1 MNKKNILFST
11 IIILLIIIGLISIA
25 NTCQINIDSHDD
37 GGSIEILGLPIIHNN
52 NEMTNEINSYCKK
65 ELTNENSTKS
75 TIKNNITNIA
85 KRYGYKNVK
94 VNFHSVFGDNTLSI
108 LCKVS
113 GTSMEPTFHN
123 GEYVIVNKTK
133 NIHKGDCV
141 IADTPEYGTIIKRVS
156 DIKGQEVYLT
166 SDNKKISYENINGE
180 IYKTEGIKTWTDI
193 NNIIGI
199 AYPKNSTNS

>member
-1 MNKKNILFST
+1 MNKKNILFSA
-11 IIILLIIIGLISIA
+11 IIVILIVGLLSIA
-25 NTCQINIDSHDD
+25 NTCQINIDSHED

-52 NEMTNEINSYCKK
+52 NEMNNEISNYCKK

-75 TIKNNITNIA
+75 TIRNNITNIA
-85 KRYGYKNVK
+85 KKYGYKNIK
-94 VNFHSVFGDNTLSI
+94 VNFHSAFGDNTLSI

-113 GTSMEPTFHN
+113 GTSMEPTFYN

-133 NIHKGDCV
+133 NIHKGECV
-141 IADTPEYGTIIKRVS
+141 VAETPEYGTIIKRVS

-180 IYKTEGIKTWTDI
+180 IYKTEGIKTWTNV

-199 AYPKNSTNS
+199 AYPENNISA